1 MGEKEM
7 NETEN
12 YVKKQYEK
20 QGYTVIRNGVPD
32 FLLIKDGKLSFSEV
46 KTTKDKLSKEQIYCH
61 EILKNITFEVKTDIV
76 KDINPPK
83 YLSDKIMKDIWELF
97 ERKELFIGDVW
108 NLASI
113 SEKYPA
119 SKKWTSILI
128 SMGHDMQTWKEDTSK
143 YRRYGFFIN
152 K

>member
-46 KTTKDKLSKEQIYCH
+46 KTTKDKLSKEQIHCH
-61 EILKNITFEVKTDIV
+61 EVLKNITFEVKTDIV
-76 KDINPPK
+76 KDIK
-83 YLSDKIMKDIWELF
+83 LTLTDIHSILVQT
-97 ERKELFIGDVW
+97 IGDMKGLRVQ
-108 NLASI
+108 AE
-113 SEKYPA
+113 EKV
-119 SKKWTSILI
+119 
-128 SMGHDMQTWKEDTSK
+128 
-143 YRRYGFFIN
+143 
-152 K
+152 